1 MKDTDFIIK
10 QGWMVTKLHL
20 KGMSLELYALVYGY
34 TKDGASWYE
43 TNIANIME
51 WLVASESTVHRHL
64 RELVEAGYILR
75 RQTGNGRS
83 SKLLLQASQE
93 ILEDMEKGVNMTS
106 LKRVPKTTE
115 KGVNMTPIEGEKGVK
130 NDITPYI
137 RIKELKDNKRILLSA
152 PARTKQEEDFLEI
165 FFFRGAADPAAEVT
179 DFVNWYETNFEEW
192 PSIPH
197 KKKCY
202 YAAAWKINGGFR
214 LCGRLWLA
222 AWANVCN
229 WIQENDPDNLRQM
242 LDARFGDRCY
252 RDSMKGQTVY
262 ELTMTREA
270 TDYLIAHKDELLVK
284 YMSPLV
290 KQHNAQAAKWRIID
304 NN

>member
-1 MKDTDFIIK
+1 
-10 QGWMVTKLHL
+10 MVSKLGLHGL
-20 KGMSLELYALVYGY
+20 PLELYALVYGY
-34 TKDGASWYE
+34 TKDGSSWYE

-51 WLVASESTVHRHL
+51 WLGASERIVQYHL
-64 RELVEAGYILR
+64 KSLVEAGFILR
-75 RQTGNGRS
+75 KQTGLGRS
-83 SKLLLQASQE
+83 AKLLLQVNSEVIEMA
-93 ILEDMEKGVNMTS
+93 EKGANITP
-106 LKRVPKTTE
+106 LKRVQKTTE
-115 KGVNMTPIEGEKGVK
+115 KGANSAPLEGEKGAK

-165 FFFRGAADPAAEVT
+165 FFFRGAADPAAEMT

-192 PSIPH
+192 TAIPH

-202 YAAAWKINGGFR
+202 YAAAWKINGGYR
-214 LCGRLWLA
+214 LSGRLWLS

-242 LDARFGDRCY
+242 LDVRFGDRCY
-252 RDSMKGQTVY
+252 RDTMKGQTVY

-270 TDYLIAHKDELLVK
+270 AEYLKSHQDELLVK
-284 YMSPLV
+284 YMNPLV
-290 KQHNAQAAKWRIID
+290 KQHNAQVAKWRIID
-304 NN
+304 NNLT

>member
-10 QGWMVTKLHL
+10 QGWMISKLGLH
-20 KGMSLELYALVYGY
+20 GMPLELYALVYGY
-34 TKDGASWYE
+34 TKDGSSWYE

-51 WLVASESTVHRHL
+51 WLGAAERTVQYHL
-64 RELVEAGYILR
+64 KSLVEAGFILR
-75 RQTGNGRS
+75 KQTGLGRS
-83 SKLLLQASQE
+83 AKLLLQVNSE
-93 ILEDMEKGVNMTS
+93 IIEMADKGAIITP
-106 LKRVPKTTE
+106 LKRVQKTTE
-115 KGVNMTPIEGEKGVK
+115 KGANSAPLEGEKGAK

-152 PARTKQEEDFLEI
+152 QARTKQEEDFLEI
-165 FFFRGAADPAAEVT
+165 FFFRGAADPAAEMT

-242 LDARFGDRCY
+242 LDVRFGDRCY
-252 RDSMKGQTVY
+252 RDNMKGQTVY
-262 ELTMTREA
+262 ELKMTREV
-270 TDYLIAHKDELLVK
+270 TDYLMAHKDELLIK

-290 KQHNAQAAKWRIID
+290 KQHNAQAAKWHIID